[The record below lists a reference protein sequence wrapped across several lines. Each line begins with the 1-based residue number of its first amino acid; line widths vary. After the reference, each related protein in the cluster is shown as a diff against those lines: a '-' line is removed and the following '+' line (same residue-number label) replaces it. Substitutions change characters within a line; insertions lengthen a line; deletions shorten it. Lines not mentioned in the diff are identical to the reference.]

1 MKQER
6 ERSEGEHEIKDA
18 EVDASVDQ
26 AGVENAV
33 GVKVARRVYVGNL
46 AWRTSWQDLKDHFG
60 VVGEVRFADVLRS
73 GMRSKGC
80 GIVEYESASA
90 AKAAIETLNHS
101 MLDGRQVFVRE
112 DREDFD
118 LKQSHGEVGNK
129 KQYEA
134 SGVGEPKGNVV
145 LGKKVWV
152 GDLGGDVTWRELK
165 DHFRGAGKVLHAHVL
180 QYDDGTSK
188 GCGVVEFESP
198 SEALRAIS
206 LFSNSMLGD
215 RAIIVREDREEGSMG
230 QPLYSG
236 RGDGAASFQKSLGRE
251 SCQIVVH
258 GLPYKM
264 SWQDLKDLVRDVA
277 RAPVIRAD
285 IMTTVDGLSKGYGV
299 VVLSNQDDAQ
309 TVISYLHGRVVD
321 GRVLTAKFDKFTRK

>member
-90 AKAAIETLNHS
+90 AKAAIESLNHS
-101 MLDGRQVFVRE
+101 MLDGRQV
-112 DREDFD
+112 
-118 LKQSHGEVGNK
+118 
-129 KQYEA
+129 
-134 SGVGEPKGNVV
+134 
-145 LGKKVWV
+145 
-152 GDLGGDVTWRELK
+152 
-165 DHFRGAGKVLHAHVL
+165 
-180 QYDDGTSK
+180 
-188 GCGVVEFESP
+188 
-198 SEALRAIS
+198 
-206 LFSNSMLGD
+206 
-215 RAIIVREDREEGSMG
+215 IVREDREEGSMR
-230 QPLYSG
+230 QSSYVK
-236 RGDGAASFQKSLGRE
+236 RGDGAASFQKSMGRE

-299 VVLSNQDDAQ
+299 VVLSNQEDAQ

>member
-6 ERSEGEHEIKDA
+6 ERIEGEHEINDA
-18 EVDASVDQ
+18 GVDAPVDQ

-118 LKQSHGEVGNK
+118 LKQGLGEGGNK
-129 KQYEA
+129 KQYEG
-134 SGVGEPKGNVV
+134 SVGGDPKVNVV

-152 GDLGGDVTWRELK
+152 GDLGSDVTWRDLK
-165 DHFRGAGKVLHAHVL
+165 DHFRGAGKILHAQVL

-188 GCGVVEFESP
+188 GCGIVEFESP

-206 LFSNSMLGD
+206 LFSNSILGN
-215 RAIIVREDREEGSMG
+215 RAIIVREDREGMR
-230 QPLYSG
+230 QPSYIG
-236 RGDGAASFQKSLGRE
+236 RGDGAASYHKSMGRE
-251 SCQIVVH
+251 NCQIVVH

-309 TVISYLHGRVVD
+309 AVISYLHGRVVD